1 MAGDK
6 PCAPEK
12 KGGFLG
18 HAWIHPATDAAQLA
32 LQAPTTKHLR
42 ISWFILIRNLCP
54 RGFFLSLESSAGP
67 LHQLDQFLL
76 CSTTEEQQRTKKEKE
91 KKGIAVVDGLGQ
103 SGGEKRALPP
113 QSFSRWTAR
122 KRAARKERRGRF
134 LG

>member
-1 MAGDK
+1 VVYSYPK
-6 PCAPEK
+6 P
-12 KGGFLG
+12 LS
-18 HAWIHPATDAAQLA
+18 
-32 LQAPTTKHLR
+32 
-42 ISWFILIRNLCP
+42 SWV
-54 RGFFLSLESSAGP
+54 FLSLESSAG
-67 LHQLDQFLL
+67 LHQFLL
-76 CSTTEEQQRTKKEKE
+76 CSTTEDQQRTKKEKE